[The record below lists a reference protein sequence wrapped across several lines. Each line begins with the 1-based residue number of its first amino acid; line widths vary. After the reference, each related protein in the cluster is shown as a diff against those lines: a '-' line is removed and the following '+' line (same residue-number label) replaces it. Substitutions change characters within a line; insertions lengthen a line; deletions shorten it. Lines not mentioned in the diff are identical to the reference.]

1 MHGLWP
7 QIAER
12 PESQSRNAF
21 QQSRCEPKGCARTR
35 GDEETKC
42 SLEAEGA
49 TEGERRRGR
58 KRCGPDGMGARWAQA
73 WDERALHWQRA
84 RVRGCRQGQTTV
96 CGQQQTTLF
105 QSITGQPPVVFIH
118 SLSSFHSPERT
129 KTKHPTLCIQPTA
142 PGLTRHAAL
151 DTYLCWP
158 AYLSFHCM
166 PIASSSSSSSSCSN
180 YFRAFFGLA
189 CLHSHSQHPSFT
201 TTCSWLP
208 HSPIFRP
215 FWPLPHAHSCTK
227 KTPCTTFAPPRR
239 ALTHA
244 MYPPP
249 PARLP
254 TRPLLSSNGTATWRH
269 VSTTT
274 NTTPISVQS

>member
-1 MHGLWP
+1 MRFSRADANRRDARG
-7 QIAER
+7 QEAMR
-12 PESQSRNAF
+12 RQSAVWR
-21 QQSRCEPKGCARTR
+21 QRV
-35 GDEETKC
+35 
-42 SLEAEGA
+42 
-49 TEGERRRGR
+49 RRRGR
-58 KRCGPDGMGARWAQA
+58 GDEGERDADLMGWARGGRRRGTSEHSTGSERGCAGAAQV
-73 WDERALHWQRA
+73 DRA
-84 RVRGCRQGQTTV
+84 RL

-129 KTKHPTLCIQPTA
+129 KTKHPTPCILPTLTA

-166 PIASSSSSSSSCSN
+166 PIASSSSSSSSSSCSN

-201 TTCSWLP
+201 TTCSWPP

-227 KTPCTTFAPPRR
+227 KKRHAQHLPLHDAP
-239 ALTHA
+239 
-244 MYPPP
+244 
-249 PARLP
+249 
-254 TRPLLSSNGTATWRH
+254 
-269 VSTTT
+269 
-274 NTTPISVQS
+274 